1 MMDFEL
7 LDESIVDAFSFEN
20 ERMNEVNG
28 NKQIEGSAVREV
40 NTGDGETEDEVIQSK
55 KKPRLGVM
63 MPTPMPIS

>member
-1 MMDFEL
+1 MMDFGL

-55 KKPRLGVM
+55 KKPRLRVM
-63 MPTPMPIS
+63 MPRPMPIS